1 MGRQAV
7 WSDPQVIE
15 RAQAFVPAADEV
27 GRLQRG
33 TEADG
38 RFFLTIAEQGHYGGR
53 PGHSRQGIYAAT
65 PGGLLLGSL
74 NTGDPRRVAALLEH
88 ALARW
93 EALPREERLQGA
105 PPEEAFAGL
114 RRAERFYPEDGLV
127 LCVHARDLPRDE
139 AAEDAAEG
147 AAEGCLTRAWNQEY
161 AWFTKAE
168 ARRFVPEVPV
178 VGQAHPVPAP
188 LVRRLARCHLVDNVR
203 GETTPF
209 AEEDI
214 RSARL
219 LCRVT
224 GVSPDA
230 ISLTLE
236 GQSRTDVSGSW
247 CVRGLQD
254 DTPTPQRRGFDCRMA
269 GAATWDRAREAFTA
283 FDLVALGTRR
293 GGTRY
298 NVRADGLAP
307 APMGVAFSLAGRS
320 PAERVAPAHFR
331 AYGWDRA
338 GPPPGA

>member
-15 RAQAFVPAADEV
+15 HAKAFVPAADEV

-33 TEADG
+33 TETDG
-38 RFFLTIAEQGHYGGR
+38 RFFLKIAEQGHYGGR

-74 NTGDPRRVAALLEH
+74 NTSDPRRVAALLED

-93 EALPREERLQGA
+93 EALSQTERLRDA
-105 PPEEAFAGL
+105 PPDEAFADL

-127 LCVHARDLPRDE
+127 LCVYSRDLPRDE
-139 AAEDAAEG
+139 AAEGDPEAAEG
-147 AAEGCLTRAWNQEY
+147 WLTRAWNQEF

-168 ARRFVPEVPV
+168 ARRFVPDVPV
-178 VGQAHPVPAP
+178 IGQTYSVPHP
-188 LVRRLARCHLVDNVR
+188 LVSRLVRCHLLDNVQ

-224 GVSPDA
+224 DVSDDA
-230 ISLTLE
+230 VRLTLE
-236 GQSRTDVSGSW
+236 GDSRTDVSGSW
-247 CVRGLQD
+247 CIHGLPD
-254 DTPTPQRRGFDCRMA
+254 NTPTPQRRGFDCRMA
-269 GAATWDRAREAFTA
+269 GAATWDREREAFTA
-283 FDLVALGTRR
+283 FDLVAIGTRW

-298 NVRADGLAP
+298 NVRADDLHP

-320 PAERVAPAHFR
+320 PSERVAPAHFR
-331 AYGWDRA
+331 DYGWE
-338 GPPPGA
+338 PG